1 MINRKINSNK
11 KGLEIFESFVFVI
24 LFYVTINVEILPY
37 FATTWC
43 VFDVFATQVANN
55 YRRTTNYSALSVA
68 FACLRLSISTSI
80 MS

>member
-37 FATTWC
+37 FATTW
-43 VFDVFATQVANN
+43 
-55 YRRTTNYSALSVA
+55 
-68 FACLRLSISTSI
+68 
-80 MS
+80 